1 MFYQSL
7 YRKYRPSRF
16 DEVYGQDVAKK
27 ILINSINNDRIS
39 HAYLFFGPRGTGKTS
54 IAKMFSRIIN
64 CLNIKNGECCEKCEN
79 CINSKDKNCI
89 DIIEIDA
96 ASNNGV
102 DEIRELKNKI
112 NLVPNTLKY
121 KVYIID
127 EVHMLSTGA
136 FNALLK
142 TLEEPPEHV
151 VFILATTEIYKV
163 PSTIVS
169 RCQTIEFK
177 KIDNNSIFERLRKIS
192 KKENIIISDEAIKE
206 IARNSNGGMRDAIGI
221 LDKAFSY
228 VDSNINVDDVK
239 SVLGLITENE
249 VDEFVSALL
258 EGNINFLLK
267 KVDEYSDSGKD
278 LFKILNDVILKIK
291 NMIILDEKYELIETM
306 NKMNEYHTKMKFSH
320 NPEIIFQMLILD
332 LNIEKNKTNVRKN
345 ISREI
350 IPEKETGEKKEM
362 KKNTLST
369 YMVNARKNNSFVNA
383 DKNILNEI
391 KQKWKI
397 LNKYIFDKNIG
408 AIICDLDDSMPVVCS
423 KNNLMIC
430 TEYPSSSNKI
440 NENVEIYEDV
450 LLKKLKINQKL
461 IAVDRNEWNDLK
473 TEYLKKLKNNEKYE
487 YISENEVKVEKKI
500 KQNDIIDKAKDLFGE
515 LIIN

>member
-1 MFYQSL
+1 MLYQSL

-16 DEVYGQDVAKK
+16 DEVYGQNVAKK
-27 ILINSINNDRIS
+27 ILVNSIINNRIS

-64 CLNIKNGECCEKCEN
+64 CLDIKDGECCEKCEN

-112 NLVPNTLKY
+112 NLVPNNLKY

-163 PSTIVS
+163 PSTIIS

-177 KIDNNSIFERLRKIS
+177 KIDNNSIFERLNEIS
-192 KKENIIISDEAIKE
+192 KKENINISEEAIRE

-221 LDKAFSY
+221 LDKVFSY
-228 VDSNINVDDVK
+228 ANDDVKIDDVK

-249 VDEFVSALL
+249 INQFVSSLL
-258 EGNINFLLK
+258 EGDFTFLLK
-267 KVDEYSDSGKD
+267 KIDEYSDSGKD
-278 LFKILNDVILKIK
+278 LFKILNDIIFKIK
-291 NMIILDEKYELIETM
+291 NMIVLEEKYELIEIL
-306 NKMNEYHTKMKFSH
+306 NKINEYHVKMKFSH

-332 LNIEKNKTNVRKN
+332 LTATGCKTNVRKN

-350 IPEKETGEKKEM
+350 FSENEKNKTA
-362 KKNTLST
+362 NTIST
-369 YMVNARKNNSFVNA
+369 YIIYARKNNSFANA
-383 DKNILNEI
+383 DKNLLNEI
-391 KQKWKI
+391 KQKWKN

-408 AIICDLDDSMPVVCS
+408 AFICDLEDSVPVVCS

-430 TEYPSSSNKI
+430 TEYSSSSNKI
-440 NENVEIYEDV
+440 NESLEIYEDI
-450 LLKKLKINQKL
+450 LLTKFEIDQKL
-461 IAVDRNEWNDLK
+461 IAVDKKEWGELK
-473 TEYLKKLKNNEKYE
+473 AEYLRKLKNNEKYE
-487 YISENEVKVEKKI
+487 YILENDSQAEKNT
-500 KQNDIIDKAKDLFGE
+500 QENDIIDRAKDLFGE

>member
-1 MFYQSL
+1 MLYQSL

-16 DEVYGQDVAKK
+16 DEVYGQNVAKK
-27 ILINSINNDRIS
+27 ILVNSIINNRIS

-64 CLNIKNGECCEKCEN
+64 CLDIKDGECCEKCEN

-112 NLVPNTLKY
+112 NLVPNNLKY

-163 PSTIVS
+163 PSTIIS

-177 KIDNNSIFERLRKIS
+177 KIDNNSIFERLNEIS
-192 KKENIIISDEAIKE
+192 KKENINISEEAIRE

-221 LDKAFSY
+221 LDKVFSY
-228 VDSNINVDDVK
+228 ANDDVKIDDVK

-249 VDEFVSALL
+249 INQFVSSLL
-258 EGNINFLLK
+258 EGDFTFLLK
-267 KVDEYSDSGKD
+267 KIDEYSDSGKD
-278 LFKILNDVILKIK
+278 LFKILND
-291 NMIILDEKYELIETM
+291 IIL
-306 NKMNEYHTKMKFSH
+306 
-320 NPEIIFQMLILD
+320 
-332 LNIEKNKTNVRKN
+332 
-345 ISREI
+345 
-350 IPEKETGEKKEM
+350 
-362 KKNTLST
+362 
-369 YMVNARKNNSFVNA
+369 
-383 DKNILNEI
+383 
-391 KQKWKI
+391 
-397 LNKYIFDKNIG
+397 
-408 AIICDLDDSMPVVCS
+408 
-423 KNNLMIC
+423 
-430 TEYPSSSNKI
+430 
-440 NENVEIYEDV
+440 
-450 LLKKLKINQKL
+450 
-461 IAVDRNEWNDLK
+461 
-473 TEYLKKLKNNEKYE
+473 
-487 YISENEVKVEKKI
+487 
-500 KQNDIIDKAKDLFGE
+500 
-515 LIIN
+515 